1 MARIAN
7 GSLGHNAHNVRQVK
21 NQEYSMLK
29 LYLSF
34 KVISDES
41 RLEKISL
48 VANPETE
55 AFSTN
60 VIYEFEVGPEGNKT
74 LADHASS
81 FYRFR
86 RLGNPNIK
94 FRIA

>member
-1 MARIAN
+1 MSVRSRIN
-7 GSLGHNAHNVRQVK
+7 I
-21 NQEYSMLK
+21 MLK
-29 LYLSF
+29 LYLLF
-34 KVISDES
+34 TVISDES
-41 RLEKISL
+41 RLEKIIL

-55 AFSTN
+55 AISNN

-86 RLGNPNIK
+86 RLGNPNIT
-94 FRIA
+94 FRVA

>member
-7 GSLGHNAHNVRQVK
+7 GSLGHNVRQVK
-21 NQEYSMLK
+21 NQEYCMLK

-34 KVISDES
+34 TVISDES
-41 RLEKISL
+41 RLEKIIL

-55 AFSTN
+55 AVSTN
-60 VIYEFEVGPEGNKT
+60 VIYEFEVGPEGNGT
-74 LADHASS
+74 LADDASS

-86 RLGNPNIK
+86 RLGM
-94 FRIA
+94 

>member
-1 MARIAN
+1 MGPWVIMSVRSRIN
-7 GSLGHNAHNVRQVK
+7 N
-21 NQEYSMLK
+21 MLK
-29 LYLSF
+29 LYVLF
-34 KVISDES
+34 TVISDES

-55 AFSTN
+55 AISTN

-86 RLGNPNIK
+86 RLGM
-94 FRIA
+94 